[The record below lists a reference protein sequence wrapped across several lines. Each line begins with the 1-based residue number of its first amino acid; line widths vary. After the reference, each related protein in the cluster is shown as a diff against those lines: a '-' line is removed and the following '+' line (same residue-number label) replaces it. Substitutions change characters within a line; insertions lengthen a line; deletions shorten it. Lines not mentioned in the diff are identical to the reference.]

1 MDGQDERIVG
11 LLQTMQVGDTLR
23 IRMHKGKVG
32 AEVRDRVTLV
42 LTPPPEDAEDGAPVT
57 LEGFTKDA
65 GGMWDLESMTGAKD
79 NPIVEV
85 ILRRAASDL

>member
-1 MDGQDERIVG
+1 MDGQDERLAG
-11 LLQTMQVGDTLR
+11 LLEKMQVGDTIR
-23 IRMHKGKVG
+23 IRMEKGKVG
-32 AEVRDRVTLV
+32 AEVRDRVSLV
-42 LTPPPEDAEDGAPVT
+42 MTSPTDSSNGAT

-65 GGMWDLESMTGAKD
+65 GGMWDLESLTGAKD

>member
-1 MDGQDERIVG
+1 MDGQDERLVG
-11 LLQTMQVGDTLR
+11 LLQKMQVGDTIR
-23 IRMHKGKVG
+23 IRMDKGKVG
-32 AEVRDRVTLV
+32 AEVRDRVSLV
-42 LTPPPEDAEDGAPVT
+42 MTSPDGPSGAAT

-65 GGMWDLESMTGAKD
+65 GGMWDLESLTGAKD

>member
-11 LLQTMQVGDTLR
+11 LLQKMQVGDTLR
-23 IRMHKGKVG
+23 IRMEKGKVG
-32 AEVRDRVTLV
+32 AEVRDRVSLV
-42 LTPPPEDAEDGAPVT
+42 LTTPTEDGAAAT

-65 GGMWDLESMTGAKD
+65 GGMWDLESLTGAKD

>member
-1 MDGQDERIVG
+1 MDGHDVRLVG

-23 IRMHKGKVG
+23 IRMAKGNVG
-32 AEVRDRVTLV
+32 AEVRDRVSLV
-42 LTPPPEDAEDGAPVT
+42 LTTSEIDGEPAT

-65 GGMWDLESMTGAKD
+65 GGMWDLESLTGAKD